1 MAETKNQGKKLQ
13 LNLTD
18 EDITDLDLLQRK
30 IKAPSRSQTIRYA
43 LRLLQWAADEIGK
56 GNKICLER
64 PEGVREVLIPFLKQR
79 QK

>member
-1 MAETKNQGKKLQ
+1 MAETEKQNKKLQ
-13 LNLTD
+13 VNLTD
-18 EDITDLDLLQRK
+18 EDTADLDLLQRR

-43 LRLLQWAADEIGK
+43 LRFLQWAPDEIEK

-79 QK
+79 QR